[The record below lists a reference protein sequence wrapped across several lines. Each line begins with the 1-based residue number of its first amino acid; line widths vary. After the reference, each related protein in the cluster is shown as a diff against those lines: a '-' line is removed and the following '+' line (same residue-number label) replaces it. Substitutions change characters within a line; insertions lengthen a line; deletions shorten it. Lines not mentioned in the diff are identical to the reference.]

1 MDIPRF
7 LQDLRNRLRRVLLL
21 EGGARVVSLAVAVI
35 AAVVAADY
43 VFRLPGALRLG
54 GLLLLIATV
63 VVVAVRRLHRPLSR
77 PMDDRTL
84 ATLAE
89 RRIPGLDGRLLSG
102 IEGLPLTEGDRG
114 ALAGMLDH
122 SAALRLVPAASLPRH
137 LAVAAFALAV
147 LAAVAVLLPDV
158 LRAGLS
164 RMFVPFGATE
174 FTRSSDL
181 EVSLE
186 AAVVPADQ
194 PLVLIVRRP
203 RGAEAPVRVAWS
215 ERGGVRASEARSL
228 DGVVGAI
235 ARRQPLTLPPGSYR
249 LVVSS
254 GDARD
259 ATIDARVVAR
269 PVLAKIEATLTPPAY
284 VGEEPQRLATL
295 ACSALP
301 GSTLAFT
308 VEFAMDDDRRV
319 DRFALTLAG
328 ETLPIEASA
337 KGFTGRFTVR
347 KGGELLVGLADQ
359 DGIGPKPEPRF
370 ALTLA
375 DDRAPDV
382 RIDGPRNNEAVSAR
396 AVLDLTV
403 EARDDHGLAALGLV
417 RQVIAAVPNDGEAP
431 APGPE
436 AALVD
441 FPAVSGSATT
451 RPYALEVGRH
461 AKVGERLVVVARAR
475 DGNDVTGPGIGTS
488 EALTL
493 RVVSDEELRQDLD
506 RLLGDAL
513 ERVRQAREEL
523 GRGLVKPDQLAG
535 AARNSA
541 LAARK
546 ANELLAQA
554 VRRSRD
560 NRMPADQIDP
570 AAKAEALVGDH
581 AVPKLGETVAGGAAA
596 QPAARAADTA
606 LGEAERLL
614 QGMRQ
619 EGDLS
624 RQLGHLLGMEKN
636 LAAESKAFVK
646 EHLTKPLDDAA
657 KARQADLA
665 ERQRG
670 LAEQLKEV
678 ERKLL
683 SSTSPQLAPAQA
695 LARKELPADRLFE
708 GAKALGSADQRGRA
722 PGHQDAAIRA
732 MEALLEK
739 LRGNDAN
746 QGLADRVGSL
756 AAKQEALVK
765 ELEQGTDPKDLEQRQ
780 RDLREALKELQREVE
795 QQAKDPEAAKSLAG
809 AGESQAGAAGAMG
822 KNDAAGAAQGASA
835 AAAQLRE
842 AQRRLQGDQ
851 KDKDKK
857 DPKRSADVLKLLREL
872 RGQQVTV
879 LNDSLPIHTRL
890 AVKDLDFAA
899 KRDVARIA
907 ELQQEILL
915 RLREEGIKEL
925 EQMPIA
931 AKALTRVADAM
942 QRVEDHLGKP
952 ALGERGIA
960 LEKAALYELNR
971 LIDIAENLPEPQQ
984 EKGDGKGAGQGGQQA
999 PFPPAA
1005 EIALLAAEQ
1014 DDLGRRTAANHPGDL
1029 AGQQKALLAMVE
1041 LLRQGAR
1048 PGSRPAVL
1056 LERTA
1061 RAMASAGYL
1070 LGQKDRGLATRHEQQ
1085 LAADSLR
1092 RLLAEAKSS
1101 GDGSSG
1107 SGSPPP
1113 GKQERRDGEN
1123 QPREPQDGQPTP
1135 QDQQPPSGGAQGGG
1149 AKGATVPGTTT
1160 TGQTVIDPQ
1169 TEGAL
1174 MHLPQERREQLR
1186 EARQQNL
1193 PPAALKLYQRYLE
1206 LLEEDR

>member
-1 MDIPRF
+1 MI
-7 LQDLRNRLRRVLLL
+7 
-21 EGGARVVSLAVAVI
+21 
-35 AAVVAADY
+35 
-43 VFRLPGALRLG
+43 
-54 GLLLLIATV
+54 
-63 VVVAVRRLHRPLSR
+63 
-77 PMDDRTL
+77 
-84 ATLAE
+84 
-89 RRIPGLDGRLLSG
+89 
-102 IEGLPLTEGDRG
+102 
-114 ALAGMLDH
+114 
-122 SAALRLVPAASLPRH
+122 
-137 LAVAAFALAV
+137 
-147 LAAVAVLLPDV
+147 
-158 LRAGLS
+158 
-164 RMFVPFGATE
+164 
-174 FTRSSDL
+174 
-181 EVSLE
+181 
-186 AAVVPADQ
+186 
-194 PLVLIVRRP
+194 
-203 RGAEAPVRVAWS
+203 
-215 ERGGVRASEARSL
+215 
-228 DGVVGAI
+228 
-235 ARRQPLTLPPGSYR
+235 
-249 LVVSS
+249 
-254 GDARD
+254 
-259 ATIDARVVAR
+259 
-269 PVLAKIEATLTPPAY
+269 
-284 VGEEPQRLATL
+284 
-295 ACSALP
+295 
-301 GSTLAFT
+301 
-308 VEFAMDDDRRV
+308 
-319 DRFALTLAG
+319 
-328 ETLPIEASA
+328 
-337 KGFTGRFTVR
+337 
-347 KGGELLVGLADQ
+347 
-359 DGIGPKPEPRF
+359 
-370 ALTLA
+370 
-375 DDRAPDV
+375 
-382 RIDGPRNNEAVSAR
+382 
-396 AVLDLTV
+396 
-403 EARDDHGLAALGLV
+403 
-417 RQVIAAVPNDGEAP
+417 
-431 APGPE
+431 
-436 AALVD
+436 
-441 FPAVSGSATT
+441 
-451 RPYALEVGRH
+451 
-461 AKVGERLVVVARAR
+461 ARAR
-475 DGNDVTGPGIGTS
+475 DANDVTGPGIGVS
-488 EALTL
+488 EVLML

-523 GRGLVKPDQLAG
+523 GRGLIKPDQLSA

-546 ANELLAQA
+546 ADELLAQA

-560 NRMPADQIDP
+560 NRMPADQIEP
-570 AAKAEALVGDH
+570 AAKAAALVGDQV
-581 AVPKLGETVAGGAAA
+581 VPKLAETVAGGAVA

-657 KARQADLA
+657 KARQSDLA

-683 SSTSPQLAPAQA
+683 SSTSPQLAAAQE

-722 PGHQDAAIRA
+722 PAHQDAAIRA

-765 ELEQGTDPKDLEQRQ
+765 ELEQGADPKDLEQRQ
-780 RDLREALKELQREVE
+780 RDLQEAVKELQREAE
-795 QQAKDPEAAKSLAG
+795 QQAKDPEASKSLAG
-809 AGESQAGAAGAMG
+809 ASESQAGAAGAMG
-822 KNDAAGAAQGASA
+822 KNDSAGAAQGASA

-842 AQRRLQGDQ
+842 AQRKLQGDS
-851 KDKDKK
+851 KDKEKK
-857 DPKRSADVLKLLREL
+857 DPQRSADVLKLLREL
-872 RGQQVTV
+872 RGLQVTV
-879 LNDSLPIHTRL
+879 LNDSLPIHKRL
-890 AVKDLDFAA
+890 AEKELDFAA
-899 KRDVARIA
+899 KRDLARIA
-907 ELQQEILL
+907 ELQQDILL

-925 EQMPIA
+925 EKMLIA
-931 AKALTRVADAM
+931 ARALGRVADAM

-952 ALGERGIA
+952 ALGERGVA
-960 LEKAALYELNR
+960 LEKSALYELNR
-971 LIDIAENLPEPQQ
+971 LIDIAENLPEPQS
-984 EKGDGKGAGQGGQQA
+984 EKADGKGGQGGQQA

-1056 LERTA
+1056 LDRTA

-1085 LAADSLR
+1085 LAADALR

-1101 GDGSSG
+1101 GGGGAG

-1113 GKQERRDGEN
+1113 PGGQQRRDGEN
-1123 QPREPQDGQPTP
+1123 QPGEPKEGEGKPP
-1135 QDQQPPSGGAQGGG
+1135 EGQQPPAGGAQGGG
-1149 AKGATVPGTTT
+1149 ANGSPEPGSTSK
-1160 TGQTVIDPQ
+1160 GQTVIDPQ